1 MDSYLGLPLFAV
13 WRNQESCVTSPSK
26 VTEQELTLH
35 LFQPFKVEYIDI
47 KIEKMLEMRDVF
59 TFQISPLQW
68 WMSVAVTVYWL
79 SSRVSF

>member
-47 KIEKMLEMRDVF
+47 KKEKNARNARCLQIPEFTLAMVDVGGGDR
-59 TFQISPLQW
+59 LL
-68 WMSVAVTVYWL
+68 A
-79 SSRVSF
+79 